1 MIFYKYFL
9 NTYNFILKSSL
20 AWDNLWNF
28 LDTYDEIDNEINL
41 DWKLTPREK
50 KAFLKYLKDVVF
62 ADDKVEIHELTRWK
76 LRDFINNEWWPNLE
90 SSLRW
95 KWGIETL
102 QEKLWMDS
110 DGEFGPSTL
119 KKLLEFQA
127 QKWLNKDG
135 LVWKNTI
142 SAINWNLTWWKI
154 TPVEESKDS
163 KSIKKTDKREKI
175 EKLSDDVLS
184 VFNKT
189 EKWRIFL
196 EYVKK
201 YSEINIEKLS
211 ALVLK
216 TSKEFDIPQNRIVSV
231 IVWEADI
238 AKKTNPFKANIAEK
252 WRWAKW
258 VWQFLPETFKDLYS
272 KVLWE
277 KVGKK
282 NIAVE
287 WNILQFF
294 ESKWEKKYSENLK
307 NIWINNQNDRY
318 DPEKS
323 IMAIWAYL
331 RYIMMIWKWV
341 NWDVSMAVA
350 RFNLWPNGKI
360 INHLENNP
368 AVAEVYKKKY
378 WKDKPTEKK
387 VALAAKA
394 YYWQF
399 A

>member
-127 QKWLNKDG
+127 QRWLNKDG

-154 TPVEESKDS
+154 TPIEESKDS

>member
-28 LDTYDEIDNEINL
+28 LDSYDKIDNEITL
-41 DWKLTPREK
+41 DWKLTPRERE
-50 KAFLKYLKDVVF
+50 AFSKYLKDVVF
-62 ADDKVEIHELTRWK
+62 ADDKVEIHELTKWK
-76 LRDFINNEWWPNLE
+76 LKDFITKEWWKE
-90 SSLRW
+90 VEKSLLW
-95 KWGIETL
+95 KWWVDTL
-102 QEKLWMDS
+102 QEKLWMES
-110 DGEFGPSTL
+110 DWEFWPATL
-119 KKLLEFQA
+119 KKLLEFQSK
-127 QKWLNKDG
+127 KWLDKDW

-154 TPVEESKDS
+154 TTIEESKDS
-163 KSIKKTDKREKI
+163 KSTKKTDKKEKI
-175 EKLSDDVLS
+175 SNDVLS

-201 YSEINIEKLS
+201 YSEINIEKLAS
-211 ALVLK
+211 MVLK
-216 TSKEFDIPQNRIVSV
+216 TSKAFDIPQNRIVSV

-238 AKKTNPFKANIAEK
+238 ANKSNPFKANISEK

-277 KVGKK
+277 KVGKN

-287 WNILQFF
+287 WNILQYF
-294 ESKWEKKYSENLK
+294 EAKWEKKYAENLK
-307 NIWINNQNDRY
+307 NIWINSQNDRY

-350 RFNLWPNGKI
+350 RFNLKPNDKI
-360 INHLENNP
+360 TNHLENNP